1 MNIYIWVGLELVSH
15 MTDKYMLSPSTR
27 GSPSSPANMSTN
39 KSSILQILYI
49 QIGRNVVRVR
59 TWKQCN
65 TAMDHHS
72 KLALLP
78 KYVETL
84 LEDQVNSAKQVQVT
98 KNLDWPTEG
107 DKLWKFL
114 FLLQFSWFFTNFL
127 QTGCFCK
134 VGGTCCFIKYSPM
147 LWCFLCVINN
157 CFFPQDQDNFCS
169 LYTMLT
175 LYPSTKSIP
184 VLTLSSSQLSSWP
197 PPTSA
202 RRSTRPA

>member
-39 KSSILQILYI
+39 KSSILQ
-49 QIGRNVVRVR
+49 
-59 TWKQCN
+59 
-65 TAMDHHS
+65 
-72 KLALLP
+72 LALLP